1 MSKSKITGKV
11 LAVQFGRRETQ
22 IVLVNGSEI
31 LHGVS
36 VPTPSGA
43 VEDGVIRNPDAVRD
57 LLKTA
62 IKEEPQFRRVR
73 QVVFSICTSQVITE
87 RVTVPALPTAK
98 LEKLLQANMDMYFP
112 VDVHDYHLV
121 WQLIGPKEN
130 GGDTKEVNVQLW
142 AFPVALLKRYYNV
155 GNECGLSV
163 AAVDYCGHSLCT
175 AVGVSFTR
183 PEKKAAKSRKKRG
196 GDGVADFESTQQRA
210 VDTELHVL
218 MEQELLGMT
227 FVQNGQVVLQR
238 CIRCGSQPSYQFGE
252 LAMMLEYFRS
262 MDIGRGSTIRG
273 IASGVYASDSYMIEE
288 LQDALGIPFMRL
300 AVDYDIRWVLCA
312 GAARTDLEFG
322 MPSMNAPGKTRT
334 DIQGQLWQ
342 YAMILGGGLAVLA
355 VVALILSSRLTWSS
369 EIAAKQNEQNILMQ
383 QSAKY
388 SGNYDN
394 YVNYKNAYNSYS
406 NDWDTIFANLN
417 KPNDDLVRV
426 MEELENI
433 MPAKSSVQSM
443 SIFSNNM
450 QILFACEN
458 KEEAAYL
465 MSQLRRMSN
474 TYIGET
480 PDYTVV
486 FSELTG
492 GGKGA
497 AKTYGTQDAQDKV
510 EAPPTQ
516 GSATI
521 GEIALNTADN
531 LVKALSK
538 GGSLE
543 KLSFDDLGLLNETYG
558 QVPNLDADTFP
569 AWDAVSTDTEE
580 YFDERVEA
588 MDKMFS
594 ENPFAVHQ
602 LIETLRGKK
611 SELMNLGYG
620 WDMMVIEPNL
630 NKIMDF
636 PDDLKGAREYKTKF
650 NRVFYQTMNDDGD
663 DLIDSTKRLADTE
676 KLLSGSKDLM
686 KIYKYYLAM
695 ELDGSVEVERS
706 YLDVSAIE
714 ADLSQYGQF
723 HTQKDSLDKQLNKLI
738 WKEPE
743 STEPGGTTPD
753 DTDPTETEPTETEP
767 TETEPTE
774 DDRIENIK
782 LMLNLY
788 LMSGGTGNEVV
799 DELLQEYVDTGKIS
813 KDAVKDAAENLDVEL
828 SDEDIDKIHK
838 SAEELIEDIEKMDE
852 DDYAEIAD
860 ITKDFL
866 KEVQKILDKAGATDP
881 TGGTTDPTSG
891 TTDPTESTGETV
903 PIVTTPGSS
912 GQLDRYQDASVEQIT
927 KWLKTYITSLTGDCG
942 DSQEKIRAGV
952 NAEIKYYFEN
962 GTGNPQYLTK
972 TIDSVIKA
980 TLVDKEIKE
989 VFKNCYMHKFDK
1001 FSMTHPLV
1009 VKIFEY
1015 LEKDGSC
1022 GNDVLDACFQRCLN
1036 SIHADI
1042 FGDMLA
1048 GADSSGNKGGAVEP
1062 VDTRVF
1068 FTAFLTYVDK
1078 DVPVNQVDRKGLAVE
1093 DKIPELI
1100 VNVEGDN

>member
-210 VDTELHVL
+210 ADTELHVL

-369 EIAAKQNEQNILMQ
+369 EIAAKQNEQSILMA

-394 YVNYKNAYNSYS
+394 YKNYKDAYNSYS
-406 NDWDTIFANLN
+406 NDWDTLFGSLHFPNNNLA
-417 KPNDDLVRV
+417 RV

-433 MPAKSSVQSM
+433 MPETASVV
-443 SIFSNNM
+443 NM
-450 QILFACEN
+450 TIGTSGMDITFACQD
-458 KEEAAYL
+458 KEQAAYL
-465 MSQLRRMSN
+465 MRELRGLKYMDIN
-474 TYIGET
+474 ANLG
-480 PDYTVV
+480 
-486 FSELTG
+486 FSYLTG

-497 AKTYGTQDAQDKV
+497 AETYGTQDAKDKV

-558 QVPNLDADTFP
+558 QVPNLDADAFP
-569 AWDAVSTDTEE
+569 AWDAVGTDTEA
-580 YFDERVEA
+580 YFDERVDA

-852 DDYAEIAD
+852 GDYAEIAD

-881 TGGTTDPTSG
+881 TGGTTDPT
-891 TTDPTESTGETV
+891 ESTGETV
-903 PIVTTPGSS
+903 ESTDGTTDDGKNPS
-912 GQLDRYQDASVEQIT
+912 GNVPVGIDQQ
-927 KWLKTYITSLTGDCG
+927 KWLSLMKTYIKGPKPESGFTTALGTTADGKVITVDHVLN
-942 DSQEKIRAGV
+942 E
-952 NAEIKYYFEN
+952 YFTN
-962 GTGNPQYLTK
+962 GTGVKYGAYTDW
-972 TIDSVIKA
+972 TETFIKA
-980 TLVDKEIKE
+980 GMVDKEIKE
-989 VFKNCYMHKFDK
+989 VFKNCYLHKFDK
-1001 FSMTHPLV
+1001 VESNHPLV
-1009 VKIFEY
+1009 LKIMKY
-1015 LEKDGSC
+1015 LEGDGSC
-1022 GNDVLDACFQRCLN
+1022 GNETLDDCFQRVLN
-1036 SIHADI
+1036 MIHADI
-1042 FGDMLA
+1042 FGDMLSGA
-1048 GADSSGNKGGAVEP
+1048 GGGGSSGGAAAQQ
-1062 VDTRVF
+1062 VDTRIF
-1068 FTAFLTYVDK
+1068 FTAIMVYGEDMGQNELE
-1078 DVPVNQVDRKGLAVE
+1078 RKGLVV
-1093 DKIPELI
+1093 DNKIPEII